1 MTTGNPPPARPIPV
15 IEADIA
21 AAEARVQQLRDEL
34 ATAQWLAQY
43 DAAQPAG
50 EATPA

>member
-1 MTTGNPPPARPIPV
+1 VTAATSPPPARAIPV

-21 AAEARVQQLRDEL
+21 AEESRLQQLRDEL

-43 DAAQPAG
+43 DGAVVTVCP
-50 EATPA
+50 